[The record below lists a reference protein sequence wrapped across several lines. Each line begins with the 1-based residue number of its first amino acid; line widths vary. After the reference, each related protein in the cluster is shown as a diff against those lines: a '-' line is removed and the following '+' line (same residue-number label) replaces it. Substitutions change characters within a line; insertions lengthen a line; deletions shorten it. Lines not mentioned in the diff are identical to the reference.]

1 MIPIYPLDGGKTM
14 ESILEIFLDK
24 KESKM
29 ITTSISIILLAL
41 ILYNI
46 SFIL

>member
-14 ESILEIFLDK
+14 KSMLEIFLDK
-24 KESKM
+24 KESR
-29 ITTSISIILLAL
+29 IIYLSLSIILLAL